1 MKIKILTSGSKAN
14 STLIISNETK
24 VLIDVGATS
33 QYIINELQKENISP
47 NEINAIV
54 ITHTHSDHI
63 KGLKSF
69 IKKTKAFVYVSEPL
83 VEEIIKLVPVSQIK
97 LIDKTFFIDNL
108 EFNLIKL
115 SHDVDCYGMLIKEN
129 KKEVVYITDTG
140 YINKKYIELLNNKDL
155 YIIESNYN
163 EEMLRNGPYPY
174 MLQQR
179 IRSSYGHL
187 SNSDTVDFLN
197 KVIGPKTKLI
207 FLAHISENNNT
218 YDLAYKEVT
227 SGVKFNKKKIIVTHQ
242 LEACEMV
249 EI

>member
-47 NEINAIV
+47 KEINAIV

-140 YINKKYIELLNNKDL
+140 YINKKYIDLLTNKDL

-242 LEACEMV
+242 LESCEMV